1 MDKAKYV
8 EITKK
13 IPGTPFSVGG
23 FYELERMGSANA
35 RVRYQHSIY
44 QIPKEALEV
53 VEIVSRESG
62 DGYDD

>member
-1 MDKAKYV
+1 MDKGKYV

-62 DGYDD
+62 DGV

>member
-1 MDKAKYV
+1 MDKGKYV

-53 VEIVSRESG
+53 VQIVSRESG
-62 DGYDD
+62 YDY